1 MRIFKNKLF
10 HRWAEKINLNN
21 DLLKEAALETVSGY
35 YEAKLGG
42 CLYKKRIALDGKGK
56 RSSTRTIIAFK
67 KGDDTF
73 FVYGFAK
80 NAKVN
85 INIKEKQALKELAEV
100 YFSYN
105 KKQLER
111 AIEIKEIIEVL

>member
-1 MRIFKNKLF
+1 MRIFKTRLF
-10 HRWAEKINLNN
+10 HRWSKKVSL
-21 DLLKEAALETVSGY
+21 DDKLLKKAALETVSGY

-42 CLYKKRIALDGKGK
+42 CLYKKRIALGGRGK
-56 RSSTRTIIAFK
+56 RSGARIIIAFK
-67 KGDDTF
+67 KESDTF

-80 NAKVN
+80 NIKTN
-85 INIKEKQALKELAEV
+85 IGGEEKQALKELAEV

-111 AIEIKEIIEVL
+111 AVKIKEIIEVL